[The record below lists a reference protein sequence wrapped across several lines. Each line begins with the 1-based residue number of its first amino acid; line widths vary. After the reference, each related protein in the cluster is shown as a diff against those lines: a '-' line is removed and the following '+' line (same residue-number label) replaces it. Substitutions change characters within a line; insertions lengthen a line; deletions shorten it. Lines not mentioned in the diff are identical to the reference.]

1 VIVLAREDGEMDL
14 HAPQTKT
21 EHFSG
26 CVDGQTIISKNSI
39 IANKQHLDHRM
50 HLIT

>member
-1 VIVLAREDGEMDL
+1 VIVVAREDVEVHL

-26 CVDGQTIISKNSI
+26 CADGQTVILKNCI